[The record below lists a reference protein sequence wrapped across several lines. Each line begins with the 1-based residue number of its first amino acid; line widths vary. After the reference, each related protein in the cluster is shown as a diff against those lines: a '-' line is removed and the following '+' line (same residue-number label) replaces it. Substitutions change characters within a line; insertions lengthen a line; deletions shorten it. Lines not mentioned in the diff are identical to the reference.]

1 MKLLDALAG
10 TYKVVTK
17 EGQLRAKIS
26 IYDDTVTWT
35 TPKAKYLISIERD
48 YEEHPQVLLTLTRFN
63 HLGGRKEIC
72 VQYAKNINS
81 GVAWAR
87 RTRNESLEKEFGDRV
102 YTLRRC
108 LDFETIN
115 GL

>member
-1 MKLLDALAG
+1 MKLLDALTS

-17 EGQLRAKIS
+17 EKQCKAKIS

-35 TPKAKYLISIERD
+35 TPKARYLISIERD

-72 VQYAKNINS
+72 VQYSKNISS

-87 RTRNESLEKEFGDRV
+87 RTRNESLEREFGNRA
-102 YTLRRC
+102 YALRRW
-108 LDFETIN
+108 LDFETISS
-115 GL
+115 L